1 MAIRKKKIDY
11 TPYLIGL
18 GAAGVIGYLFRKEIK
33 NLITGGPN
41 QDFIPDENIV
51 NPPVV
56 IENIVTPGGN
66 VAVKSQITKGLSPLG
81 TPKDRLNFDQKLKK
95 GDRGQEVAKLQQ
107 ILNRIAKITGSI
119 QIKEDGIFGTGTESR
134 LNKVTGN
141 NSINLY
147 KAYLILFA
155 IWNAK
160 NQKDVK
166 NWYKNYYQYYLT
178 QPDRLKNARTY
189 YFAKNQPI

>member
-1 MAIRKKKIDY
+1 MATKKLNY
-11 TPYLIGL
+11 TPILIGL

-33 NLITGGPN
+33 GFLK
-41 QDFIPDENIV
+41 PDDTDDTQTDETTNE
-51 NPPVV
+51 PVKELV
-56 IENIVTPGGN
+56 VTNSGVTTTTSG
-66 VAVKSQITKGLSPLG
+66 VTTGLSGMG

-189 YFAKNQPI
+189 YFAQNQPI

>member
-1 MAIRKKKIDY
+1 MATKKLNY
-11 TPYLIGL
+11 TPILIGL

-33 NLITGGPN
+33 G
-41 QDFIPDENIV
+41 FFKPDDTDEETDETTTE
-51 NPPVV
+51 PVKELV
-56 IENIVTPGGN
+56 VTNSGVTTTTSG
-66 VAVKSQITKGLSPLG
+66 VTTGLSGMG

>member
-1 MAIRKKKIDY
+1 MATKKLNY
-11 TPYLIGL
+11 TPILIGL

-33 NLITGGPN
+33 S
-41 QDFIPDENIV
+41 FFKPDDTDETQTDETTTEPVKEIV
-51 NPPVV
+51 
-56 IENIVTPGGN
+56 VTNSGVTTTTSG
-66 VAVKSQITKGLSPLG
+66 VTTGLSGMG

>member
-1 MAIRKKKIDY
+1 MATKKLNY
-11 TPYLIGL
+11 TPILIGL

-33 NLITGGPN
+33 G
-41 QDFIPDENIV
+41 FFKPDDTDETQTDETTTEPVKEIV
-51 NPPVV
+51 
-56 IENIVTPGGN
+56 VTNSGVTTTTSG
-66 VAVKSQITKGLSPLG
+66 VTTGLSGMG

>member
-1 MAIRKKKIDY
+1 MATKKLNY
-11 TPYLIGL
+11 TPILIGL

-33 NLITGGPN
+33 SFLK
-41 QDFIPDENIV
+41 PDDTDDTQTDETTDE
-51 NPPVV
+51 PVKELV
-56 IENIVTPGGN
+56 VTNSGVTTTTSG
-66 VAVKSQITKGLSPLG
+66 VTTGLSGMG

-119 QIKEDGIFGTGTESR
+119 QITEDGIFGTGTESR

-178 QPDRLKNARTY
+178 QPDRLKNARSY
-189 YFAKNQPI
+189 YFANNQPI

>member
-1 MAIRKKKIDY
+1 MATKKFNY
-11 TPYLIGL
+11 TPILIGL

-33 NLITGGPN
+33 GFFKPDDTTDDTKTDETTDEPVKELVVTNGG
-41 QDFIPDENIV
+41 
-51 NPPVV
+51 
-56 IENIVTPGGN
+56 VTTTTSG
-66 VAVKSQITKGLSPLG
+66 VTTGLSGMG
-81 TPKDRLNFDQKLKK
+81 TPKDRLNLNQNLKK

-107 ILNRIAKITGSI
+107 ILNRIAKITGNI
-119 QIKEDGIFGTGTESR
+119 QVTEDGIFGDGTQTR

-160 NQKDVK
+160 NNKDLN
-166 NWYKNYYQYYLT
+166 NWFKTYYSGYLND
-178 QPDRLKNARTY
+178 PERLKNARTF
-189 YFAKNQPI
+189 YFANNQPI

>member
-1 MAIRKKKIDY
+1 MATKKLNY
-11 TPYLIGL
+11 TPILIGL

-33 NLITGGPN
+33 G
-41 QDFIPDENIV
+41 FFKPDDTDETQTDETTTEPVKEIV
-51 NPPVV
+51 
-56 IENIVTPGGN
+56 VTNSGVTTTTSG
-66 VAVKSQITKGLSPLG
+66 VTTGLSGMG

-119 QIKEDGIFGTGTESR
+119 QIKEDGIFGTGAESR